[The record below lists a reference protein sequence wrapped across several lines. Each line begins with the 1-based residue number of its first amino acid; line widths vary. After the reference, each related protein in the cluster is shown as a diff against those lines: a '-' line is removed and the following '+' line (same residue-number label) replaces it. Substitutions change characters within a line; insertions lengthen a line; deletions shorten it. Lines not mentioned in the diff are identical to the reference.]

1 MIPLLLDP
9 DPAIAPFMGFVL
21 FGLVLVNLATRHLA
35 HRSHVEGA
43 EEDGE
48 DGIQR
53 HRIHELSNVVLVL
66 VGLYYTTID
75 MYLGVLFSVFAIG
88 LFVTDF
94 FEFETRRVEARND
107 RPIGAPRAAIAA
119 SVILL
124 LYAMYVAFFFLVRPY
139 WNAIV

>member
-1 MIPLLLDP
+1 MTPLLLAP
-9 DPAIAPFMGFVL
+9 EPAIAPFMGFVL

-35 HRSHVEGA
+35 HRSYVEGA

-48 DGIQR
+48 DGIER
-53 HRIHELSNVVLVL
+53 NRIHELSNVVLVL
-66 VGLYYTTID
+66 AGFYYATID
-75 MYLGVLFSVFAIG
+75 MYLGVLFSVFAVG

-107 RPIGAPRAAIAA
+107 RPIGRPRAAIAA

-124 LYAMYVAFFFLVRPY
+124 LYATYVAFFFLVRPY